1 VPGSPCVIDYT
12 HQFRFAVPPAELWAA
27 IENTDRFEGWWGW
40 LHDFRLEGPGLASG
54 SVLRGVVAPPVPYRM
69 ALSVVLSDCRR
80 PHRIDADVHGDLE
93 GVAHLVLDPDGKGT
107 QASVSWRIEMMQRP
121 MRMAAR
127 YARPVLCWGHDRVVD
142 VTVASFRRH
151 LESART
157 GDAA

>member
-1 VPGSPCVIDYT
+1 
-12 HQFRFAVPPAELWAA
+12 
-27 IENTDRFEGWWGW
+27 
-40 LHDFRLEGPGLASG
+40 
-54 SVLRGVVAPPVPYRM
+54 
-69 ALSVVLSDCRR
+69 
-80 PHRIDADVHGDLE
+80 VHGDLE

-151 LESART
+151 LESAGT